1 MHSQAE
7 PENTG
12 GLAHGGTYLAIFLD
26 FCAFSILAHVSRS
39 DTVLLKTS
47 FPGEESTGST
57 QKWPNLS
64 NWTRLIVWYLLYM
77 PTEKNM

>member
-1 MHSQAE
+1 MHSRAE

-39 DTVLLKTS
+39 DTVLFKTS

-57 QKWPNLS
+57 QKWSNLS
-64 NWTRLIVWYLLYM
+64 NWTRLIVWYLIRI
-77 PTEKNM
+77 